1 MNAIAEVA
9 VIKQHLI
16 DPEICIRCNTCEAI
30 CPVGAITHDNVNYV
44 VDASKCNLCMDCISP
59 CPTGSI
65 DNWRTMPR
73 LRAYTPEEQL
83 TWNELPPELPP
94 EELEGLAPLEGG
106 SVRAELVE
114 APANAATGEQTFVAS
129 SYGATLPP
137 WSAAH
142 AYTNLYG
149 PKAVQKTV
157 TATVV
162 GNVRVTEVG
171 KTAGSDYDTHH
182 IVLDFGAMP
191 FPVLEGQSIGV
202 VPPGVD
208 DIGRTHH
215 ARQYSIASPRNGERP
230 GYNNLSLTIK
240 RVLAD
245 HDGEP
250 VRGVASNFMCDL
262 QVGDQVEVIG
272 PFGTSFLMPNHP
284 KSNIVMICTG
294 TGSAPMRAMT
304 EWRRRLRA
312 SAERSAAGQPQGAAA
327 PSGGSD
333 PRSGGAWGPKFEGG
347 KLMLFFGARSQEEL
361 PYFGPLQN
369 LPKDFIDTNFAFS
382 RTPGAPKR
390 YVQDAMRERAA
401 DLAVLLQDPN
411 TYFYVCGLKSME
423 EGVVLALR
431 DVAQG
436 AGLDWDTIGAS
447 LKREG
452 RLHLETY

>member
-1 MNAIAEVA
+1 MNAVAEAA

-30 CPVGAITHDNVNYV
+30 CPVQAITHDNLNYV

-65 DNWRTMPR
+65 DNWRMMPR
-73 LRAYTPEEQL
+73 VRAYTTEEQL
-83 TWNELPPELPP
+83 KWEELPAELPP
-94 EELEGLAPLEGG
+94 EELEGLVDAEAGVSVAPPPAAQPAVVKEPGG
-106 SVRAELVE
+106 EE
-114 APANAATGEQTFVAS
+114 AFNS
-129 SYGATLPP
+129 SAFGATLPP

-142 AYTNLYG
+142 AYSNLYG
-149 PKAVQKTV
+149 PKASQKTV

-182 IVLDFGAMP
+182 IVLDFGTMP

-208 DIGRTHH
+208 DIGRRHH

-240 RVLAD
+240 RVLED

-262 QVGDQVEVIG
+262 KVGDKVEVIG

-284 KSNIVMICTG
+284 RSNIVMICTG

-312 SAERSAAGQPQGAAA
+312 SG
-327 PSGGSD
+327 
-333 PRSGGAWGPKFEGG
+333 KFEGG
-347 KLMLFFGARSQEEL
+347 KLMLFFGARTQEEL
-361 PYFGPLQN
+361 PYFGPLQS

-382 RTPGAPKR
+382 RTPGQPKR
-390 YVQDAMRERAA
+390 YVQDVMRERAA

-411 TYFYVCGLKSME
+411 TFFYVCGLKSME

-436 AGLDWDTIGAS
+436 AGLNWDTVGGA